1 MRIKFLEDVV
11 ICDKEYYKGMQYGP
25 EQIAEDELPKLA
37 KERKIKFIVSDSEV
51 LDVVNETTEKEPEI
65 DTEQEAAIEIKN
77 NTYVKHEVV
86 KVTKKK

>member
-11 ICDKEYYKGMQYGP
+11 IFDKEYYKGMQYDP

-37 KERKIKFIVSDSEV
+37 KERKIRFIVSEVEV
-51 LDVVNETTEKEPEI
+51 LDVVNEITEKEPELVR
-65 DTEQEAAIEIKN
+65 EQEDVVEAKN

-86 KVTKKK
+86 KVKKKK